1 MSPVSKFVLVPAG
14 PIRPAYCLAIFDP
27 SGNKSARDYRGMN
40 EWLRIGTG
48 FCIGLVLG
56 YLGGFFSHRFALR
69 RDLDGRRRS
78 FRAAIKKQIQNF
90 ETFDTAQQNW
100 GKLIEAHQATVKPIS
115 DACIDV
121 AEDIRPEMR
130 PKFKQSFL
138 AYCGLKGQEIEPYD
152 GATAEYLEK
161 HAVISVLPN
170 YAKGVSIITGHLHA
184 LIECAR

>member
-1 MSPVSKFVLVPAG
+1 LF
-14 PIRPAYCLAIFDP
+14 
-27 SGNKSARDYRGMN
+27 SGIWADSSR
-40 EWLRIGTG
+40 T
-48 FCIGLVLG
+48 
-56 YLGGFFSHRFALR
+56 ALR
-69 RDLDGRRRS
+69 CGAIRTGAGGAFGRQS
-78 FRAAIKKQIQNF
+78 IKKQIQNF

-130 PKFKQSFL
+130 PKFKRSFL